1 MDSTVKLVFQSIAAG
16 SGFATV
22 NAQTA
27 QLQQRLGK
35 LAQGAQVMGR
45 AFGNLG
51 GVIGSGLG
59 MLLQGGVWGA
69 AATAAVVAI
78 DKISSAVK
86 RHNEL
91 LKDARL
97 AARGLSREYFT
108 AEFRAERVRKRVE
121 RWRKAAADAA
131 REEAEAQRAAQA
143 AAERRAES
151 QRKCVAYTQQ
161 YYALEDQIALE
172 KAKAGLSDER
182 EVVRLRTRVKL
193 MLEAA
198 KAETADARRG
208 VDTARAN
215 GGDWDYEIAKQG
227 LRLAEAREATARAEA
242 RRLVEDYR
250 KARQAA
256 EDAAEDAVEEE
267 MERMRDEAEAEA
279 ERQRKREQAERKA
292 GEIRKAYGEAMRRI
306 EEQIA
311 AKRAEAARLEE
322 NAARARGVSFGD
334 WARGERDRD
343 RQARAEARKQANRER
358 QVDDEIAKIE
368 GISPRARSTWHRQRL
383 ALLKTWKANQD
394 PANNPAAKA
403 ADGLERKRDA
413 LLAEQN
419 KTLDRIASLLEE
431 TTKL

>member
-1 MDSTVKLVFQSIAAG
+1 MDSTVKLVFQTIAAG
-16 SGFATV
+16 SGFAKV

-27 QLQQRLGK
+27 ELQQRLGK
-35 LAQGAQVMGR
+35 LSQGAQVMGR
-45 AFGNLG
+45 AFGTLG
-51 GVIGSGLG
+51 GAIGSGLG

-69 AATAAVVAI
+69 AATAAVFAI
-78 DKISSAVK
+78 GKISAAVK

-91 LKDARL
+91 MKDARL
-97 AARGLSREYFT
+97 AAQGLSREYFT

-151 QRKCVAYTQQ
+151 QRKCVAFTQQ
-161 YYALEDQIALE
+161 YYALEDQIAME
-172 KAKAGLSDER
+172 KAKAGLADER

-193 MLEAA
+193 MLDAA
-198 KAETADARRG
+198 KAATADARRG

-215 GGDWDYEIAKQG
+215 GDGYDIDIATQG
-227 LRLAEAREATARAEA
+227 LRLAEAREANARAEA
-242 RRLVEDYR
+242 RRLVEEHR

-256 EDAAEDAVEEE
+256 EEEAAARLEA
-267 MERMRDEAEAEA
+267 MRDEDEAEAG
-279 ERQRKREQAERKA
+279 RQRKREQAERKA

-322 NAARARGVSFGD
+322 NAARARGVSFGE

-358 QVDDEIAKIE
+358 QVDDEIARIE
-368 GISPRARSTWHRQRL
+368 ATSPRARSKWHRQRL
-383 ALLKTWKANQD
+383 EQLKTWKANQD

-403 ADGLERKRDA
+403 ADDLERRRDA

-419 KTLDRIASLLEE
+419 RKLDKIASLLEE

>member
-1 MDSTVKLVFQSIAAG
+1 MDSTVKLVFQTIAAG

-69 AATAAVVAI
+69 AATAAVFAI
-78 DKISSAVK
+78 DKISAAVK

-91 LKDARL
+91 AKDARL

-108 AEFRAERVRKRVE
+108 AEFQARQVLKRIE
-121 RWRKAAADAA
+121 SWRKAAADAA

-151 QRKCVAYTQQ
+151 QRKCVAFTQQ
-161 YYALEDQIALE
+161 YYALEDQIAME

-193 MLEAA
+193 MLDAA
-198 KAETADARRG
+198 KAATADARRG

-215 GGDWDYEIAKQG
+215 GDGYDIDIATQN
-227 LRLAEAREATARAEA
+227 LRLAEAREANARAEA
-242 RRLVEDYR
+242 RKLVEDYR

-256 EDAAEDAVEEE
+256 EEEAAARL
-267 MERMRDEAEAEA
+267 ERMRDEDEDEA

-322 NAARARGVSFGD
+322 NAARARGVSFGE

-343 RQARAEARKQANRER
+343 RQARAEERKQANRER
-358 QVDDEIAKIE
+358 QAAEEIAKIE
-368 GISPRARSTWHRQRL
+368 GMSPRARSTWHRQRL

-419 KTLDRIASLLEE
+419 KKLDRIASLLEE

>member
-1 MDSTVKLVFQSIAAG
+1 MDSTVKLVFQTIVAG
-16 SGFATV
+16 SGFAKV

-27 QLQQRLGK
+27 ELQKRLGK
-35 LAQGAQVMGR
+35 LSQGAQVLGG
-45 AFGNLG
+45 AFGELG
-51 GVIGSGLG
+51 GVAGRGLG
-59 MLLQGGVWGA
+59 MLLQGGIWGA
-69 AATAAVVAI
+69 AATAAVFAI
-78 DKISSAVK
+78 GKICAAVK

-91 LKDARL
+91 MKDARL

-108 AEFRAERVRKRVE
+108 AEFRAERVRKHVE

-131 REEAEAQRAAQA
+131 REEAEAQRAAKA

-151 QRKCVAYTQQ
+151 LRKCVSFTQQ
-161 YYALEDQIALE
+161 YYALEDQIAME
-172 KAKAGLSDER
+172 KAKAGLADER

-193 MLEAA
+193 MLDAA
-198 KAETADARRG
+198 KAATADARRG

-215 GGDWDYEIAKQG
+215 GDGYDIDIATQG
-227 LRLAEAREATARAEA
+227 LRLAEAREANARAEA
-242 RRLVEDYR
+242 RKLVEDHR
-250 KARQAA
+250 NARQAA
-256 EDAAEDAVEEE
+256 EDEAEARLEA
-267 MERMRDEAEAEA
+267 MRDEDEAEA
-279 ERQRKREQAERKA
+279 ERQRKRAEAERKS

-343 RQARAEARKQANRER
+343 RQGRTEARRQANRER

-368 GISPRARSTWHRQRL
+368 GTSPRARSKWHRQRL
-383 ALLKTWKANQD
+383 ERLKAWKANQD
-394 PANNPAAKA
+394 PANNPAAKE
-403 ADGLERKRDA
+403 ADALERKRDE

-419 KTLDRIASLLEE
+419 RKLDKIASLLEE